1 MKQEQTTTGNTNCIV
16 VVLAGD
22 IEQVGY
28 EQRLSCYRQLAGV
41 LGVQTEWKEIS
52 EIPQQT
58 AFPDS
63 LFSSDED
70 VAKLAGRC
78 NDMDSLQALYH
89 DNRHRIDKKP
99 LLQQTFAD
107 RRKQLGK
114 TNGCIDY

>member
-1 MKQEQTTTGNTNCIV
+1 MKQEQTTTRNTNCIV

-22 IEQVGY
+22 IEQAGY
-28 EQRLSCYRQLAGV
+28 EERLNCCRQLAGA
-41 LGVQTEWKEIS
+41 LGVQDEWKEA
-52 EIPQQT
+52 PPQT

-78 NDMDSLQALYH
+78 NDIDTLQALYH

-99 LLQQTFAD
+99 LLQQAFAD
-107 RRKQLGK
+107 RRQQLEQ
-114 TNGCIDY
+114 TNCCIDY